1 MIIYL
6 AKFIL
11 CSGMLFIAY
20 ILLFEKEK
28 ALHFKRFYLLI
39 SLLLSLTIPLITFEN
54 SSQIILKGTESYLSN
69 YIDTPVTISN
79 VEFAKPQ
86 ETNIYPNLILLV
98 YVAISLVLLV
108 RFGRNFY
115 KILAQKKGKAKA
127 AYHRTTVI
135 LIENISTPY
144 SFLNYIFVNKTE
156 FEHNQI
162 AEEILLHERTHVRQK
177 HSLDVIFIEL
187 LQVFLWFNPM
197 LYFYRKAIQTNHE
210 YLADENVIKTSQDIP
225 TYQMLLLNHIS
236 TQCGLTLT
244 SQFNYLTIKK
254 RLTMMSKT
262 NSMRAVL
269 GKQLLLIPVL
279 GIALFL
285 FSTKTEAQVPSNKTA
300 NNQSQKNIATTKDF
314 KNYGPTKEGLNDAEQ
329 KEYQSI
335 VDKYFSW
342 TSKQKQFKITRLET
356 NELDRCETLYRKMN
370 KEQQRTANIV
380 FSPPMPLLEKKSP
393 SLTQLSSWG
402 NSKRFGVWIDGKRI
416 ENANLSSYKT
426 SDFSRYTVGTL
437 TKLALNYGKLDNEIY
452 LWTNSRYHTYYE
464 DAVNNPKSRMM
475 FRQGDFLGEK

>member
-1 MIIYL
+1 MLYL

-11 CSGMLFIAY
+11 CSGLLFTAY
-20 ILLFEKEK
+20 ILLFDKEK
-28 ALHFKRFYLLI
+28 ALQFKRFYLLF
-39 SLLLSLTIPLITFEN
+39 SLLLSLTIPLITFE
-54 SSQIILKGTESYLSN
+54 SSAPIILKGTESYLN
-69 YIDTPVTISN
+69 IYTEVPVTLTSIEIN
-79 VEFAKPQ
+79 QPQ
-86 ETNIYPNLILLV
+86 ETSIYPNLILAI
-98 YVAISLVLLV
+98 YIGISLVFLL
-108 RFGRNFY
+108 RFTLNFY
-115 KILAQKKGKAKA
+115 KILGQTKSKTKTTYKGI
-127 AYHRTTVI
+127 TVI
-135 LIENISTPY
+135 LNDKISTPY

-162 AEEILLHERTHVRQK
+162 AEEILLHELTHVRQK

-210 YLADENVIKTSQDIP
+210 YLADENVIQTSQDIP

-236 TQCGLTLT
+236 RQCGLTLT
-244 SQFNYLTIKK
+244 SQFDYLTIKK

-262 NSMRAVL
+262 NAAKAVL

-285 FSTKTEAQVPSNKTA
+285 FSTKTEAQVTA
-300 NNQSQKNIATTKDF
+300 KKLADSQSQKTVFTVKDF
-314 KNYGPTKEGLNDAEQ
+314 KNYGPTKDGLNEAEQ
-329 KEYQSI
+329 LEYKSL

-342 TSKQKQFKITRLET
+342 TSKQKQLKIPRLAT
-356 NELDRCETLYRKMN
+356 NDLTRCETLYRKMN

-380 FSPPMPLLEKKSP
+380 FSPPMPLLEKISP

-402 NSKRFGVWIDGKRI
+402 NSKRFGVWVDGKRI
-416 ENANLSSYKT
+416 ENANLSNYKT

-452 LWTNSRYHTYYE
+452 LWTNSRYHIYYE